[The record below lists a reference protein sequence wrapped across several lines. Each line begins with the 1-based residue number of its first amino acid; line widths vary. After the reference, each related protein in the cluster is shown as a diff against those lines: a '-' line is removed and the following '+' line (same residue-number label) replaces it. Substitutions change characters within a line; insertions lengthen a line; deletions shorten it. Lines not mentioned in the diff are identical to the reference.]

1 MREDSDA
8 MCVFFALV
16 WFGTSSALVGLKKKR
31 WNSSF
36 FFVAGISN
44 FSLASKLAKQNWARE
59 SDLALQ
65 NDSVII
71 PGWIVNHHGLRL
83 EFRSR
88 N

>member
-1 MREDSDA
+1 
-8 MCVFFALV
+8 VFFFALV

-65 NDSVII
+65 NDSYNT
-71 PGWIVNHHGLRL
+71 WLDR
-83 EFRSR
+83 ESSWFKT
-88 N
+88 

>member
-8 MCVFFALV
+8 MCVFFCFGLV
-16 WFGTSSALVGLKKKR
+16 WDFFCFGWVKKKR

-65 NDSVII
+65 NDSYNT
-71 PGWIVNHHGLRL
+71 WLDR
-83 EFRSR
+83 ESSWFKT
-88 N
+88 